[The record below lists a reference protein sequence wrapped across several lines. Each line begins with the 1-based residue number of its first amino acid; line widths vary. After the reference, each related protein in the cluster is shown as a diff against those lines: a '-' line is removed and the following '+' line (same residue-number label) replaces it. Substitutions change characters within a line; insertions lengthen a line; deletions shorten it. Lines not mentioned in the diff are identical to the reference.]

1 MDFPGKK
8 ADWNGFERF
17 DFELEGIP
25 CIVVKPRRAENGN
38 LWVWRARFF
47 DAFPNLDIA
56 MLKQGWFLAHIDI
69 GDLYG
74 SEEAMRRFDIL
85 YQYLTQEFGFARKAA
100 LEGFSRGGL
109 AVFNWAC
116 RCPEKVSCIYA
127 DNPVCDFKSWPGGLG
142 AGPGS
147 EGDWAKCLKAYGIDE
162 TQAKNYTANPVDKV
176 NILVENNIPVMIVYG
191 DADEVV
197 PIPENTQVM
206 LDKFAE
212 LGIKVKTVCKKDGL
226 HHPHCLEDPG
236 VIVDFIKKS
245 NQASGWE

>member
-8 ADWNGFERF
+8 SDWNGFERF
-17 DFELEGIP
+17 DFELEGIS
-25 CIVVKPRRAENGN
+25 CIIVRPESAVNGN

-56 MLKQGWFLAHIDI
+56 MLQQGWFLAYIDI
-69 GDLYG
+69 ADLYG
-74 SEEAMRRFDIL
+74 AEEAMRRFDVFHR
-85 YQYLTQEFGFARKAA
+85 YLTQKFGFARKAA

-116 RCPEKVSCIYA
+116 RCPEKVCCVYA

-142 AGPGS
+142 SGPGS
-147 EGDWAKCLKAYGIDE
+147 ESDWAKCLIAYGLDE
-162 TQAKNYTANPVDKV
+162 EQARSYTGNPVDKV
-176 NILVENNIPVMIVYG
+176 NILVKNNIPVMIVYG

-197 PIPENTQVM
+197 PIPENTQIM

-212 LGIKVKTVCKKDGL
+212 LGVKVETVCKKGGL
-226 HHPHCLEDPG
+226 HHPHCLEDPA

-245 NQASGWE
+245 KEA